1 MSLSNRLPCTV
12 QAIDPWCGARA
23 LELIT
28 RHGVVQTPVFMPV
41 ATQAALRSVELT
53 VAESLEYPVLLAN
66 TYHLLIRPGP
76 EVLRRAGGIHSFM
89 RWNGSVLTDSG
100 GFQIFSLSKQL
111 ALSEEGAVFRSY
123 TDGRRIK
130 LTPELSIEMQG
141 IIGSDIMMVLDH
153 CIPSTS
159 SEAETRA
166 ALELTTRW
174 AKRSLAARGDSRQAL
189 FGIVQGACYPHLR
202 RESAEQ
208 ITAIPFDGYA
218 LGGLAVGESKA
229 EREDTTEYAAKLL
242 PSDKPRYLMGV
253 GTPIDLLEAVKR
265 GVDMFDC
272 ILPTAFAVQ
281 GVCFTSRGKVDLRRG
296 VYRLSQEPLDPLC
309 SCSTCTRF
317 TRAYLQH
324 LVQVKEPVSA
334 QLLSVHNLHFYRSLM
349 LRMREAILQGSF
361 MALYEREAPILNSDD
376 LDNPPQPPVRRRR
389 TPQPMIMGEYE
400 VLVREEGYGVIRH
413 TQSGET
419 MHSVNDPAVEAY
431 RLYVDQAG
439 IIEELNKS
447 EEPLVIWDVGLGAAT
462 NAMACIRKLEE
473 LGEFTREVKIVSF
486 ERDLD
491 PLRLVTTY
499 PYLFDHVKH
508 RAPHVV
514 LRKGVWRSSL
524 VPLEWSLHEG
534 DFMQTLAE
542 APAPDIIWYDPFSYK
557 VDTPLWSIDAFQS
570 VLAATRGKATRL
582 YTYSAST
589 AVRSTMLV
597 AGWFV
602 GKGLGTGPKSETT
615 AAYSPTA
622 RESGLARN
630 LLDHTW
636 LTRWERSDARQPI
649 GAAGGGYA
657 ERITA
662 HPQFANKA

>member
-1 MSLSNRLPCTV
+1 
-12 QAIDPWCGARA
+12 
-23 LELIT
+23 
-28 RHGVVQTPVFMPV
+28 
-41 ATQAALRSVELT
+41 
-53 VAESLEYPVLLAN
+53 
-66 TYHLLIRPGP
+66 
-76 EVLRRAGGIHSFM
+76 
-89 RWNGSVLTDSG
+89 
-100 GFQIFSLSKQL
+100 
-111 ALSEEGAVFRSY
+111 
-123 TDGRRIK
+123 
-130 LTPELSIEMQG
+130 
-141 IIGSDIMMVLDH
+141 
-153 CIPSTS
+153 
-159 SEAETRA
+159 
-166 ALELTTRW
+166 
-174 AKRSLAARGDSRQAL
+174 
-189 FGIVQGACYPHLR
+189 
-202 RESAEQ
+202 
-208 ITAIPFDGYA
+208 
-218 LGGLAVGESKA
+218 
-229 EREDTTEYAAKLL
+229 
-242 PSDKPRYLMGV
+242 
-253 GTPIDLLEAVKR
+253 
-265 GVDMFDC
+265 
-272 ILPTAFAVQ
+272 
-281 GVCFTSRGKVDLRRG
+281 
-296 VYRLSQEPLDPLC
+296 
-309 SCSTCTRF
+309 
-317 TRAYLQH
+317 
-324 LVQVKEPVSA
+324 
-334 QLLSVHNLHFYRSLM
+334 
-349 LRMREAILQGSF
+349 
-361 MALYEREAPILNSDD
+361 
-376 LDNPPQPPVRRRR
+376 
-389 TPQPMIMGEYE
+389 
-400 VLVREEGYGVIRH
+400 
-413 TQSGET
+413 